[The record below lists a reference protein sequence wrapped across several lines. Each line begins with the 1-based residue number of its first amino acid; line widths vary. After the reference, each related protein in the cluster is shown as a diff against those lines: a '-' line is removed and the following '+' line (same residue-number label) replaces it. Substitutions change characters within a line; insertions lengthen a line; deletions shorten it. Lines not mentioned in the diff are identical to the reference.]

1 MRLGLW
7 MMPLH
12 PPDRPM
18 WSTLEE
24 NTEKASL
31 ADHLGFDELWVGEH
45 FANTA
50 EPVPSPLMF
59 MASLLPRAGKMSFG
73 TAVIN
78 LPNHHPVI
86 VAAEAAQFDH
96 MSRGRFMLGIGPGGL
111 FSDFALF
118 NVADAAARTR
128 MVIEAADI
136 IQRIWSQHPPH
147 DFSGEF
153 WQVHSGKS
161 VFPDL
166 GIGFLPK
173 PFQTGGPPISISVA
187 SPNSQAART
196 AAQRGWGMLSG
207 NTLTAA
213 TVASHWAGYTAACSE
228 QGRTP
233 RGDDW
238 RVSRNILVA
247 PSEAVARER
256 MFAEEGANHFFYEYL
271 HSAQRSV
278 GVPDPP
284 SVAAMTEDYAIYGSP
299 AAVLDKLIAFR
310 EQVGPFGALLLTSLD
325 WSGPNKDWEQ
335 ESMRLLAQDVMP
347 KLRRHIAG
355 QRNASSA

>member
-12 PPDRPM
+12 PPDRPL

-24 NTEKASL
+24 NTEKAL
-31 ADHLGFDELWVGEH
+31 FADQLGFDELWAGEH

-59 MASLLPRAGKMSFG
+59 MASLIPRVRGLSFG

-78 LPNHHPVI
+78 LPFHHPVI

-96 MSRGRFMLGIGPGGL
+96 LSRGRFMMGIGPGGL
-111 FSDFALF
+111 YSDFALF
-118 NVADAAARTR
+118 DVEDAGVRAR
-128 MVIEAADI
+128 MVIEAAEI
-136 IQRIWSQHPPH
+136 VQGLWSQAPPH

-153 WQVHSGKS
+153 WQVNSGKF
-161 VFPDL
+161 VWPEL
-166 GIGFLPK
+166 GIGFPPQ
-173 PFQTGGPPISISVA
+173 PFQKDGPPISISIA

-207 NTLTAA
+207 NTLNTG
-213 TVASHWAGYTAACSE
+213 TVASHWTVYAAACRE
-228 QGRTP
+228 QGDIP
-233 RGDDW
+233 RGDNW

-247 PSEAVARER
+247 PSDAEARDRILAD
-256 MFAEEGANHFFYEYL
+256 EGANHFFYRYL
-271 HSAQRSV
+271 HDAQRAL
-278 GVPDPP
+278 GVAEPL

-299 AAVLDKLIAFR
+299 ATVLDRLIAFR
-310 EQVGPFGALLLTSLD
+310 EQVGPFGGLMLTSLD
-325 WSGPNKDWEQ
+325 WSGPNKNWEQ

-347 KLRRHIAG
+347 KLRRHIAALP
-355 QRNASSA
+355 NP